1 MAGAKGESLMRE
13 LNRDELE
20 MVTGGVELYPPTPP
34 GVGQTPATVPAAQ
47 IAEQKSP
54 VLGGDGP

>member
-1 MAGAKGESLMRE
+1 MRE
-13 LNRDELE
+13 LTPEELDKIS
-20 MVTGGVELYPPTPP
+20 GGVELYPPTPS
-34 GVGQTPATVPAAQ
+34 GVGHTPATVPAAQ